1 MRGQEGVGVF
11 DGNGNCLHMAPPP
24 DRVPALMGDQLNSM
38 RDAKERLRINL
49 SKFFEEMMGT
59 CITANPHDLLT
70 FKTI

>member
-38 RDAKERLRINL
+38 RDAKEKLNMSVSDIRNHYFELQRRLY
-49 SKFFEEMMGT
+49 S
-59 CITANPHDLLT
+59 A
-70 FKTI
+70 